1 MKVASEMLWQFAV
14 TLWHVV
20 PWLAGMGL
28 VFAVLSGLAPLNGG
42 RPWWQKHGLLT
53 DLAYWIVIP
62 VFVRYLRIWV
72 TVCLT
77 IVIFHIADGQKIA
90 DFYEHGHG
98 PVAHLPFWV
107 QIIGYLVITDFLLYW
122 NHRAFHRGI
131 LWKYHAI
138 HHASK
143 DLEWTSAARF
153 HPVNQALGAAAVDVL
168 ALLVGISPGIF
179 LVVGPFNI
187 ITSCLVH
194 ANLNWTFGPLRYVF
208 ASPVFHRWHHA
219 RAVTDKNFASTFP
232 IWDVMFGTAHMP
244 AGARPSDYGIDDAE
258 MPDGMWAQIAYPLV
272 QRDEPRMEPRPA
284 A

>member
-1 MKVASEMLWQFAV
+1 MKIASEMLWQFGV
-14 TLWHVV
+14 TLWHVL

-28 VFAVLSGLAPLNGG
+28 VFAILSRWAPINSGK
-42 RPWWQKHGLLT
+42 PWWQKHGLVT

-98 PVAHLPFWV
+98 PVSHLPLWV

-131 LWKYHAI
+131 VWKYHAI

-153 HPVNQALGAAAVDVL
+153 HPVNQALGPVAVDVL
-168 ALLVGISPGIF
+168 ALLAGISPGIF
-179 LVVGPFNI
+179 LVIGPFNI

-208 ASPVFHRWHHA
+208 ASPVFPHDRERLFDRGAGITRA
-219 RAVTDKNFASTFP
+219 R
-232 IWDVMFGTAHMP
+232 
-244 AGARPSDYGIDDAE
+244 
-258 MPDGMWAQIAYPLV
+258 
-272 QRDEPRMEPRPA
+272 
-284 A
+284 

>member
-1 MKVASEMLWQFAV
+1 MKVASETLWQFGV

-28 VFAVLSGLAPLNGG
+28 LFGLLSRLAPLNGG
-42 RPWWQKHGLLT
+42 RPWWEKRGLFT
-53 DLAYWIVIP
+53 DLAYWIFIP

-77 IVIFHIADGQKIA
+77 LVIFHIADGQKIA

-98 PVAHLPFWV
+98 PVSHLPLWV

-131 LWKYHAI
+131 LWKYHAV

-168 ALLVGISPGIF
+168 ALLAGISPDIF

-194 ANLNWTFGPLRYVF
+194 ANLNWTFGPLRYVLV
-208 ASPVFHRWHHA
+208 SPVFHRWHHA
-219 RAVTDKNFASTFP
+219 RAVTDKNFASTFAV
-232 IWDVMFGTAHMP
+232 WDVMFGTAHMP
-244 AGARPSDYGIDDAE
+244 AGVRPSDYGIDDTE
-258 MPDGMWAQIAYPLV
+258 MPDGIWAQIAYPLL
-272 QRDEPRMEPRPA
+272 QRDEPQMTPNPA